1 MRQSD
6 HHSYLTFR
14 SLVSVIFVATLS
26 LFFVRGEARAAVL
39 PLSLS
44 VQGIGIGALSGQSS
58 LSGDVGGYSGGG
70 FGAGFLGTLHLT
82 DSVALRGQANY
93 LHFTGTPLMTAFPV
107 TLGLEYDFLRFT
119 SLFYLYGALDA
130 GYNNTQAMGTGGN
143 NMTWDAALGINLGPV
158 YGEIRYAQIMGPVLT
173 TSQGSLGT
181 MTYVPVVIGFTF
193 F

>member
-1 MRQSD
+1 MRTYDRTS
-6 HHSYLTFR
+6 
-14 SLVSVIFVATLS
+14 SLRIRYFLSVILVATLS
-26 LFFVRGEARAAVL
+26 LLSYGKSARSAVL

-44 VQGIGIGALSGQSS
+44 VQGMGIGALSGQSTV
-58 LSGDVGGYSGGG
+58 SGDVGGYSGGG

-107 TLGLEYDFLRFT
+107 TLGLEYDFLKFT
-119 SLFYLYGALDA
+119 GLFYLYGALDA
-130 GYNNTQAMGTGGN
+130 GYNNTQAEGTAAN
-143 NMTWDAALGINLGPV
+143 NMTWDAALGVNIGPV